1 MEGEEGFFIADRGKF
16 SKDQKN
22 GRGMSSRVLRAAVE
36 LFGDASFL
44 LVRVTNSSTGRR
56 S

>member
-22 GRGMSSRVLRAAVE
+22 GRGMSSRVLKAAVE
-36 LFGDASFL
+36 LFGDASWSFD
-44 LVRVTNSSTGRR
+44 VQKRFFPTC
-56 S
+56 